1 MPAQARLAVERGVQD
16 LRKQPEP
23 GKYQAQLAQ
32 MENQLNRA
40 NAMVLEDTKPVA
52 DDVNQLTEGLK
63 SLDDDDS
70 WKKKS
75 F

>member
-1 MPAQARLAVERGVQD
+1 
-16 LRKQPEP
+16 PEP
-23 GKYQAQLAQ
+23 VKYQAQLAQ

-52 DDVNQLTEGLK
+52 DEVNQLTEGLK
-63 SLDDDDS
+63 TLDDDDS